1 MEKLDYRKT
10 FLIGFGFLASSLAWS
25 LYNTFVPV
33 LLNERYIQ
41 DTAVIGFI
49 MTIDNIFGVIFQP
62 LVGQVSDRTRTR
74 FGKRMPYIMLGIP
87 VCAFAFFFIPRTS
100 SLAAM
105 MAVIII
111 FNLVMS
117 LWRSPV
123 VSLMPDLTPP
133 FLRSKANGVINMMG
147 GIGGIIAFLV
157 GGMLSNW
164 GGDNMPFLMGSVVM
178 ILALVILF
186 IFIKEPDSR
195 RLGRSLDTRE
205 SILARQPIQSGAP
218 DQSDVTTT
226 AGTAHEFSATT
237 SAASALSDRA
247 IPDGSLL
254 DRVKERLGTTLL
266 AGLSRPEK
274 RSLAFLLLAIFSWFC
289 GFNAIETFFSLY
301 ATVHLGMKPGD
312 AAIML
317 SLFSI
322 TLIVFAIPSGILAG
336 RVGRKRMIMIG
347 LSGMVV
353 MFLPMLFIGNVTVL
367 RILLL
372 LGGIFWACVN
382 INSLPMVVEL
392 ATKERIGS
400 FTGYY
405 YFFSFSAAIISPTLF
420 GWIRNLTD
428 NYATLFVYAVVAF
441 LVALVCMVNVR
452 HGEAKKPDADSPP
465 ASVPAA

>member
-10 FLIGFGFLASSLAWS
+10 FLIGFGFFASSLAWS

-33 LLNERYIQ
+33 LLNQRYIQ
-41 DTAVIGFI
+41 NTAIIGFI

-87 VCAFAFFFIPRTS
+87 ICAFAFLFIPRTT
-100 SLAAM
+100 SLPAM

-133 FLRSKANGVINMMG
+133 YLRSKANGVINMMG

-157 GGMLSNW
+157 GGLLSKW
-164 GGDNMPFLMGSVVM
+164 GGDNMPFLMGSIVM
-178 ILALVILF
+178 VIALVILF

-195 RLGRSLDTRE
+195 RMGRMLDARE
-205 SILARQPIQSGAP
+205 SI
-218 DQSDVTTT
+218 
-226 AGTAHEFSATT
+226 
-237 SAASALSDRA
+237 AASASDESSREKA
-247 IPDGSLL
+247 DRRVAQEEPGGTLL
-254 DRVKERLGTTLL
+254 HRIKERLGTTLL
-266 AGLSRPEK
+266 AGLSGPEK
-274 RSLAFLLLAIFSWFC
+274 RSLAFMLLAIFSWFC

-301 ATVHLGMKPGD
+301 ATVHLGMKTGD

-322 TLIVFAIPSGILAG
+322 TLIAFAIPSGIIAG
-336 RVGRKRMIMIG
+336 RIGRKRMIVIG
-347 LSGMVV
+347 LSGMIL
-353 MFLPMLFIGNVTVL
+353 MFLPMLFIGDINVL
-367 RILLL
+367 RALLL
-372 LGGIFWACVN
+372 FGGIFWACVN

-428 NYATLFVYAVVAF
+428 NYATLFVYAVVSF
-441 LVALVCMVNVR
+441 VIALICMANVR
-452 HGEAKKPDADSPP
+452 HGEARKPEADVQ
-465 ASVPAA
+465 AKGMPAA